1 MRFRHEEDV
10 FPVNEIGTKMA
21 RIAECTEQSSPVISP
36 VMNCDDQAGEQL
48 QLRSFLS

>member
-21 RIAECTEQSSPVISP
+21 RIAECTEQSSPV
-36 VMNCDDQAGEQL
+36 MNCDDQAGEQL